1 MQKDIRRRHEAN
13 RRAQAI
19 CEQNRGVIETN
30 DGGKK
35 ALARFAATVDGVD
48 VLLADQEQARND
60 RQKARADLE
69 VQRRTLRDIL
79 KAVVDV
85 SPFVML
91 GDGSAGTLLLPEI
104 TTDEQLTA
112 VANAID
118 RAATA
123 NAAAFV
129 AEGLP
134 ANVIPNLQVQIDRFV
149 QLRKTAST
157 ARRAFAAAGRAA
169 RTLTKSGRK
178 ALKVMD
184 AILAQAPNA
193 DPKQLEQL
201 RAAKRIGYDHPTVPT
216 AAPATPAAPAAMP
229 TPPAEPTETTL
240 IKAS

>member
-19 CEQNRGVIETN
+19 CEQNRGVIESN

-35 ALARFAATVDGVD
+35 ALSRFSATVDGVD

-69 VQRRTLRDIL
+69 AQRRTLRDIL

-85 SPFVML
+85 SPFVTVDEAATAAM
-91 GDGSAGTLLLPEI
+91 ALPEI

-112 VANAID
+112 VAIAID
-118 RAATA
+118 RTATA
-123 NAAAFV
+123 HTAAFV

-134 ANVIPNLQVQIDRFV
+134 ANVIPNLHGQIDRFV

-157 ARRAFAAAGRAA
+157 ARKAFSAAGRAA
-169 RTLTKSGRK
+169 RTLSKSGRK

-184 AILAQAPNA
+184 AILAQSPNA
-193 DPKQLEQL
+193 DPKELEKL
-201 RAAKRIGYDHPTVPT
+201 RSAKRIGYDQPAAPA
-216 AAPATPAAPAAMP
+216 AAPATPAAPATTP
-229 TPPAEPTETTL
+229 TPPAEPAPTTP
-240 IKAS
+240 IKAA

>member
-1 MQKDIRRRHEAN
+1 MQKNIRRRHEAN

-35 ALARFAATVDGVD
+35 ALSRFSATVDGVD
-48 VLLADQEQARND
+48 VLLADQEQARNE
-60 RQKARADLE
+60 RQKARTDLE
-69 VQRRTLRDIL
+69 AQRRTLRDIL

-85 SPFVML
+85 SPFVTL
-91 GDGSAGTLLLPEI
+91 GDGSAGTLQLPEI

-118 RAATA
+118 RTATA

-134 ANVIPNLQVQIDRFV
+134 ANVIPSLHVQIDRFV

-157 ARRAFAAAGRAA
+157 ARKAFSAAGRAA
-169 RTLTKSGRK
+169 RTLTKAGRK

-184 AILAQAPNA
+184 AILAQSPNA
-193 DPKQLEQL
+193 DPKELGKL

-216 AAPATPAAPAAMP
+216 AAPATPAATT
-229 TPPAEPTETTL
+229 TPPAEPAPTTP

>member
-1 MQKDIRRRHEAN
+1 MKKDIRRRHEAN

-19 CEQNRGVIETN
+19 CEQNRGVIETT

-35 ALARFAATVDGVD
+35 ALSRFSATVDGVD
-48 VLLADQEQARND
+48 ALLADQEQARTD
-60 RQKARADLE
+60 RQKAGADLE
-69 VQRRTLRDIL
+69 AQRRTLRDIL

-85 SPFVML
+85 SPFVTL
-91 GDGSAGTLLLPEI
+91 DDGSAGTLLLPTI

-118 RAATA
+118 RTATA
-123 NAAAFV
+123 NTAAFV

-134 ANVIPNLQVQIDRFV
+134 ANVIPNLRVQIDRFV
-149 QLRKTAST
+149 QLRKTVST
-157 ARRAFAAAGRAA
+157 ARKTYAAAGRAA
-169 RTLTKSGRK
+169 RTLTQSGRK

-184 AILAQAPNA
+184 AILAQSPDA

-201 RAAKRIGYDHPTVPT
+201 RGAKRIVYDHPAVPT
-216 AAPATPAAPAAMP
+216 AAPATPAAP
-229 TPPAEPTETTL
+229 TPPAEPAPTAL